1 MIQQV
6 RNALQDT
13 IWSVPGLRWHNPQ
26 QTPTERKKYLKAT
39 VIRAVRRE
47 PDTRAALRR
56 INPDGVNQFT
66 QKQLAERWGV
76 TLRTVQRDLRRYGA
90 QAFDVIGIMPVFALD
105 VIEAVETKRAA
116 KRSQQLGLEPKKIAR
131 VMTMAELKQ
140 RKGKARR

>member
-47 PDTRAALRR
+47 PDTRAPSGASIQTES
-56 INPDGVNQFT
+56 INFT

-116 KRSQQLGLEPKKIAR
+116 QAFTATRA
-131 VMTMAELKQ
+131 
-140 RKGKARR
+140 